1 MSQENMLVIL
11 NEQFENADTKE
22 KVEGITIMIDG
33 KFKKVLD
40 IMLEQHE
47 DCNSYAEIIQKIL
60 FKGIEEMMK
69 EQLLQVK
76 LDLDM
81 QAKRY
86 DMKR

>member
-60 FKGIEEMMK
+60 LKGIEEMMK
-69 EQLLQVK
+69 E
-76 LDLDM
+76 
-81 QAKRY
+81 
-86 DMKR
+86 

>member
-1 MSQENMLVIL
+1 
-11 NEQFENADTKE
+11 
-22 KVEGITIMIDG
+22 MIDG

-69 EQLLQVK
+69 E
-76 LDLDM
+76 
-81 QAKRY
+81 
-86 DMKR
+86 